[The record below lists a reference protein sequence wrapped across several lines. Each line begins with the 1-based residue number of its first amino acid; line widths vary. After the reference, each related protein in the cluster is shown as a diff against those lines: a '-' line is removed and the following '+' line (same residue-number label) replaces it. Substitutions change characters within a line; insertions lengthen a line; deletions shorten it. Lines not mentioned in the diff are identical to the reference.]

1 MNTYKSIETKS
12 LLITLFIRFFSNRII
27 VVFYDIIMTT
37 LFAIHTSR
45 IDLKSKRWINTLI
58 IYIAIYIFLNVL
70 SIVADKLDKKDN
82 NRQKYISEAYELHN
96 SINFETA
103 NNLYRVNKKISKA
116 IRKNKIE
123 KEELRSIVDFQKL
136 SFSVCDELYAF
147 INNTCNC
154 KECEI
159 SIFQRFSNNDNKDYV
174 KMIAYRNSRNLIP
187 STYNKEFKLMHK
199 SHTKVP
205 VFIDVFNDLNAEVKI
220 LENKTYVNNEFI
232 YFNDSKV
239 REEKICQ
246 YIGIPIKTNRNKIE
260 VVLQID
266 VSENNIMGSD
276 YNEVKQFADVIV
288 KPFVNLLY
296 CSYERD
302 LILDKFYDILEE
314 NINRVEYEK
323 NNL

>member
-1 MNTYKSIETKS
+1 M
-12 LLITLFIRFFSNRII
+12 
-27 VVFYDIIMTT
+27 
-37 LFAIHTSR
+37 
-45 IDLKSKRWINTLI
+45 
-58 IYIAIYIFLNVL
+58 
-70 SIVADKLDKKDN
+70 
-82 NRQKYISEAYELHN
+82 
-96 SINFETA
+96 
-103 NNLYRVNKKISKA
+103 
-116 IRKNKIE
+116 
-123 KEELRSIVDFQKL
+123 RSIVDFQKL